1 MIKKYCFGFLIF
13 LLIPFYFL
21 AADLSGNDILAKIE
35 GSSAL
40 TGSGSALVELKTVNK
55 KGQEK
60 AQSLKI
66 YRLETSKEEKQLI
79 EFLAPTDVKGT
90 KFLLLKNLVNQNE
103 EMWLYLPALKRERR
117 IAGHMTKDNFMGTD
131 FTFEE
136 ISGSFQNK
144 YSAKRLNDE
153 KIGSYDCY
161 TLELEPK
168 GSAENYKIIKIWVW
182 QSEMIPLKI
191 EFYNKDHKLW
201 KEMLA
206 ENIEKQKNGIYLPL
220 KITMENKIAQT
231 KTIIEIRGN
240 SSDAP
245 SADYFTMQYLRR

>member
-1 MIKKYCFGFLIF
+1 MVKKYFFGFLIF
-13 LLIPFYFL
+13 LLVPFYFF
-21 AADLSGNDILAKIE
+21 AADLSGNEILAKIE
-35 GSSAL
+35 GGSAL
-40 TGSGSALVELKTVNK
+40 TGSGSAFVDLKTVNK
-55 KGQEK
+55 NGQEK
-60 AQSLKI
+60 EQSLNI

-90 KFLLLKNLVNQNE
+90 KFLSLKNLANQNE

-131 FTFEE
+131 FTFDE
-136 ISGSFQNK
+136 ISGTFHDK
-144 YSAKRLNDE
+144 YSAKRLMDE
-153 KIGSYDCY
+153 KIDSYDCY

-168 GSAENYKIIKIWVW
+168 DTTENYKLIKIWVW
-182 QSEMIPLKI
+182 QSEMIPLRI

-206 ENIEKQKNGIYLPL
+206 ENIEKQKNGSYLPL
-220 KITMENKIAQT
+220 KITMANKLLQT

-240 SSDAP
+240 SSDSP
-245 SADYFTMQYLRR
+245 SADYFTMQYLRK

>member
-1 MIKKYCFGFLIF
+1 MIKKHFFVLLIF
-13 LLIPFYFL
+13 LTIPLYLL
-21 AADLSGNDILAKIE
+21 AADLSGNEILGKIE

-40 TGSGSALVELKTVNK
+40 TGSGSALVDLKTVNK
-55 KGQEK
+55 NGQEK
-60 AQSLKI
+60 VQSIKI
-66 YRLETSKEEKQLI
+66 YRLESTKEEKQLI
-79 EFLAPTDVKGT
+79 EFLAPSDVKGT
-90 KFLLLKNLVNQNE
+90 KFLSLRNLVNQNE

-117 IAGHMTKDNFMGTD
+117 IAGHMTQDNFMGTD
-131 FTFEE
+131 FTFDE

-144 YSAKRLNDE
+144 YSAKRLKDD
-153 KIGSYDCY
+153 KIGSYECY

-168 GSAENYKIIKIWVW
+168 DTTENYKLIKIWVW

-201 KEMLA
+201 KVMLA
-206 ENIEKQKNGIYLPL
+206 ENIEKQKNGSYLPL
-220 KITMENKIAQT
+220 KITMENKLAQT

-245 SADYFTMQYLRR
+245 SADYFTMQYLRK